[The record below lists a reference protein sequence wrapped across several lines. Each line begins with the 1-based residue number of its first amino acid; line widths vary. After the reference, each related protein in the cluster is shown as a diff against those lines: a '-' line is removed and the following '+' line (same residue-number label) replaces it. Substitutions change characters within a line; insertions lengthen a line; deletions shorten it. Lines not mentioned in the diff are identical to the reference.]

1 MVSYIVISVICL
13 LLIAADQITKYLVVT
28 NVTTG
33 IDVIPG
39 FFRIVCWEN
48 KGAAWG
54 IFSNATAVLAV
65 VSTVVA
71 ALVIFAY
78 VQADSA
84 FLKLCL
90 GLLAAGAIGNVID
103 RIRLGYVT
111 DFLSF
116 YNLFGYEF
124 PAFNVADICV
134 TAGSIGLVIYLI
146 FLSSKKKAFREGT
159 PLYKFLYKEKAEKQE
174 QPDLNE
180 KTEPSEQPEQPV
192 QPDLP
197 EQKTGE

>member
-1 MVSYIVISVICL
+1 M
-13 LLIAADQITKYLVVT
+13 
-28 NVTTG
+28 
-33 IDVIPG
+33 
-39 FFRIVCWEN
+39 
-48 KGAAWG
+48 
-54 IFSNATAVLAV
+54 
-65 VSTVVA
+65 
-71 ALVIFAY
+71 
-78 VQADSA
+78 
-84 FLKLCL
+84 
-90 GLLAAGAIGNVID
+90 
-103 RIRLGYVT
+103 T

-116 YNLFGYEF
+116 YTLFGYEF